1 MTDFKPAGTAEPP
14 LAKAADW
21 VNTKCPKCS
30 GPAQRET
37 NTMPQWAGSCW
48 YYLRYIDPKNST
60 AFVAPHLEKFWMN
73 VDLYVGGAEHAV
85 LHLLYSRFWHKVL
98 YDLGHVSTKEPFQRL
113 VNQGMILGEDG
124 QKMSKSRGNVVNPDD
139 VINANGADSMRLF
152 EMFMG
157 PLEQSKAWSTAG
169 VQGVYRFLGR
179 VWRLFVDES
188 GALKADI
195 HDKPMDDKQKRLVH
209 QLIQKATQ
217 DLDRMQ
223 FNTAISAFMV
233 FSNEIAKE
241 PVKSREAME
250 IFLKLFSP
258 FAPHMT
264 EELWSKLGHK
274 TLLCRETWPDFDPA
288 QLVEST
294 LEIPVQV
301 NGRLKVRLQVPAALP
316 EADLKAMALADP
328 AFVQALEGKTPARV
342 VVVPK
347 RLVNIVI

>member
-1 MTDFKPAGTAEPP
+1 M
-14 LAKAADW
+14 
-21 VNTKCPKCS
+21 
-30 GPAQRET
+30 
-37 NTMPQWAGSCW
+37 
-48 YYLRYIDPKNST
+48 
-60 AFVAPHLEKFWMN
+60 
-73 VDLYVGGAEHAV
+73 
-85 LHLLYSRFWHKVL
+85 
-98 YDLGHVSTKEPFQRL
+98 
-113 VNQGMILGEDG
+113 
-124 QKMSKSRGNVVNPDD
+124 
-139 VINANGADSMRLF
+139 
-152 EMFMG
+152 
-157 PLEQSKAWSTAG
+157 
-169 VQGVYRFLGR
+169 
-179 VWRLFVDES
+179 DE
-188 GALKADI
+188 
-195 HDKPMDDKQKRLVH
+195 KQKRLVH

-264 EELWSKLGHK
+264 EELWEKLGHK
-274 TLLCRETWPDFDPA
+274 TLLCREPWPDLDPA

-301 NGRLKVRLQVPAALP
+301 NGKLKTRLKVPAALP
-316 EADLKAMALADP
+316 EADLKDLALADP
-328 AFVQALEGKTPARV
+328 AVVQALEGKTPSRV